1 MSEETI
7 GEPEPPSSTHAE
19 TTPHY
24 RQFKIAE
31 LEAVKAK
38 VNAKNHGKFLRTIG
52 RIVITIFTLGVAVG
66 GVLGFILGAAL

>member
-7 GEPEPPSSTHAE
+7 GEPEPPSCEHSE
-19 TTPHY
+19 TMPHY
-24 RQFKIAE
+24 RQFKVRE

-52 RIVITIFTLGVAVG
+52 RVILIIFTLGFAVG